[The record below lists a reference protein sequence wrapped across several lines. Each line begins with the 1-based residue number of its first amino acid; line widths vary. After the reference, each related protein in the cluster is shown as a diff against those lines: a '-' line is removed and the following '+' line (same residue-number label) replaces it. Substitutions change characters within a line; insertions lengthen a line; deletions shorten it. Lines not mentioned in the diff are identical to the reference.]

1 MDWLEEVRHL
11 AEQLYHYP
19 NVEHLSEA
27 QARERALVFGRK
39 TEFGNHN
46 FVSNVRN
53 RSAGLTVYLGSE
65 AVLQREMSP
74 RQKQII
80 SKAQD
85 TIAKVRRYLDRAPM
99 VCIRRTMGDNDEFNP
114 HCTLY
119 VSTYFKYAVQLMH
132 MWGQTVMPYRPNAPG
147 PEQTLVYIPEWP
159 EIERQILVFPEQAVT
174 FVLGSDYMGEAKKGH
189 LRMAMWHAKQQGM
202 LGVHAGAK
210 VLQARGAD
218 GKMRRFS
225 MLLFGLSATGKT
237 THSCHDHGL
246 TEHGESIAVV
256 QDDIVFLKKDGSALG
271 TERGFYLKT
280 EGLDEHTQP
289 ILYRAAIAPDTIFE
303 NVMVDSEGHVD
314 FDDETITSNGRGVV
328 QMADFGAH
336 ASPGINL
343 PPVDELDELLLI
355 FITRRNNV
363 LPICSKLSAQQ
374 TAAAYMLGE
383 SVESSAGD
391 PRRAGES
398 VRVVGTNP
406 FVVGDEAA
414 EGNWFYE
421 LLRTHQG
428 KVQGYLINTGGVGE
442 VRERAADGTW
452 HIKRNVT
459 RIQIPET
466 SAIFK
471 AIVRGKIE
479 WEREPYFGVEVP
491 RAVEGMEISK
501 YDPAIFYSPA
511 ELEEQVQELKRE
523 RREYIE
529 RFSKL
534 DRAVIEACPA

>member
-1 MDWLEEVRHL
+1 MDWHKEVRHL

-27 QARERALVFGRK
+27 QARDRALPYGHK
-39 TEFGNHN
+39 TEFGNYN

-53 RSAGLTVYLGSE
+53 RSAGLTVYIGSE
-65 AVLQREMSP
+65 AVQQRDMTP
-74 RQKQII
+74 RQKQIM
-80 SKAQD
+80 ARARD
-85 TIAKVRRYLDRAPM
+85 TIAKVKRYLDRAPL
-99 VCIRRTMGDNDEFNP
+99 VCVRRTMGENDEFNP
-114 HCTLY
+114 HCALY
-119 VSTYFKYAVQLMH
+119 VSTYFKYAVQLVH
-132 MWGQTVMPYRPNAPG
+132 MWGQTVLPYRPSAPG
-147 PEQTLVYIPEWP
+147 PEQTLIYIPEWP
-159 EIERQILVFPEQAVT
+159 EMERQILVFPEQAVT

-202 LGVHAGAK
+202 LGVHSGAK
-210 VLQARGAD
+210 ILQARGAD
-218 GKMRRFS
+218 EKMRRYS

-246 TEHGESIAVV
+246 TAHGESIAVV

-289 ILYRAAIAPDTIFE
+289 ILYRAAISPDTIFE
-303 NVMVDSEGHVD
+303 NVMVDCEGHVD
-314 FDDETITSNGRGVV
+314 FQDETITSNGRGVV

-336 ASPGINL
+336 ASPIINL
-343 PPVDELDELLLI
+343 PPVEELDGLLLI
-355 FITRRNNV
+355 FITRRNDV
-363 LPICSKLSAQQ
+363 LPICSKLSAEQ

-406 FVVGDEAA
+406 FIVGDEAE

-421 LLRTHQG
+421 FLKTHQG

-442 VRERAADGTW
+442 IRERQPDGTW

-466 SAIFK
+466 SAVFR
-471 AIVRGKIE
+471 AVVRGRIE
-479 WEREPYFGVEVP
+479 WEREPCFGVEVP
-491 RAVEGMEISK
+491 RVVDGMEMTK
-501 YDPAIFYSPA
+501 YDPAAFYARA
-511 ELEEQVQELKRE
+511 ELEQQVQALKRG

-529 RFSKL
+529 QFSRL
-534 DRAVIEACPA
+534 DPSIIEACAV